1 MSILIKG
8 MEMPK
13 NCAFCPCEH
22 YECGLMGDEHNGVD
36 VTAYF
41 EGDKRHPDCP
51 LVEVPPHGDLID
63 RDELAGRLGITDMD
77 CYKCAWGNH
86 GFCSRGGDFT
96 DACEAI
102 DDAPTIIEAEE
113 GDS

>member
-1 MSILIKG
+1 MSILIK

-13 NCAFCPCEH
+13 NCAYCPCEH

-51 LVEVPPHGDLID
+51 LIEVPPHGDLID
-63 RDELAGRLGITDMD
+63 RKALSEDIEQSVVFSARSQKQNAEI
-77 CYKCAWGNH
+77 
-86 GFCSRGGDFT
+86 RGAFKVYDRIK
-96 DACEAI
+96 A
-102 DDAPTIIEAEE
+102 APTVIESEE
-113 GDS
+113 